1 LKENVEKELEERR
14 ERLFAHYREV
24 CGICELKDETTGE
37 VKKVYFEDYKRDN
50 HHLPLSSIIPKQM
63 VFFKHSLPLR
73 ILAFSDYRVHDFKP
87 LLDYVSNLKE
97 KPDLIIY
104 AGDDVKRFSPMPLEH
119 LRSLLLRLLPDA
131 QYISEAEAKTLLSKE
146 NSWFLSEEIDG
157 HRLILRFPRYKC
169 GEDYTLR
176 WSAEV
181 TNTLC
186 YIIDMMSKYHSEKIS
201 NDQADISWDLAI
213 IEDEQHVYFCITIDQ
228 LGENIFEKLASHAK
242 YGLAAIIGNDDKEM
256 FRAWI
261 HGEKVYELFSSLVKI
276 GPVLFVGLEG
286 STCGMGP
293 SGMYLE
299 SDYKLR
305 LEFVQRLV
313 AEDELIVVVSH
324 TPPKGVLDRAIRYG
338 EESIGSL
345 ALRDFVEEEPR
356 VCLII
361 CGHVHSCGGRF
372 ETLNNATIVNISS
385 HDDPFSR
392 ANIAWITIDE
402 EGKVHVDIRNLPSLI
417 EHIITEDGPDVEE
430 KLKDRC
436 NLSNVEAQL
445 FVSYAKKYKDL
456 FEDLPKLATIKF
468 RYGLPWKLM
477 LMMYERGVKD
487 ATQLN
492 EKVFHDIYPYI
503 PGIYRVHWERSYAKF
518 MREKFNEVYL
528 MHPLP
533 ITRNDKVIVFDTEY
547 NPEKGVL
554 YGFLDLSCGEVQHF
568 WFDEKDKASKYVQL
582 KMKENY
588 IFVHWGGKDKKLLL
602 DELGVN
608 PQTFNLL
615 YFCQTSLVAPIDS
628 TTLKDVHDAL
638 CGHVEDGWWKRNFYD
653 IDGIYKLVLCNRILG
668 DPTDTSSRNSLL
680 EANKADIIALRKVLE
695 ALFNLP
701 VKSRTEI
708 K

>member
-1 LKENVEKELEERR
+1 
-14 ERLFAHYREV
+14 
-24 CGICELKDETTGE
+24 
-37 VKKVYFEDYKRDN
+37 
-50 HHLPLSSIIPKQM
+50 
-63 VFFKHSLPLR
+63 
-73 ILAFSDYRVHDFKP
+73 VHDFKP
-87 LLDYVSNLKE
+87 LIEYVRNLEE
-97 KPDLIIY
+97 KPDIIVY
-104 AGDDVKRFSPMPLEH
+104 AGDDIRRFCPLPLDNIAFKSLHERSEHPPMLESVCINYECRSISSPSYGFI
-119 LRSLLLRLLPDA
+119 LRIP
-131 QYISEAEAKTLLSKE
+131 KG
-146 NSWFLSEEIDG
+146 FEIDVKNKLKQIKDAVHFIIQTLEKSSSKSIQVLNNLVQKLPIQIEIIISDRKTSFDEKIVSLIDVQTQLEIYKFG
-157 HRLILRFPRYKC
+157 MKGEELRPEVSSYDSFFYRLCMGVDLYKLRFIQVKSD
-169 GEDYTLR
+169 E
-176 WSAEV
+176 
-181 TNTLC
+181 
-186 YIIDMMSKYHSEKIS
+186 KYVYYFIPTP
-201 NDQADISWDLAI
+201 DQP
-213 IEDEQHVYFCITIDQ
+213 E
-228 LGENIFEKLASHAK
+228 ENVFEELAK
-242 YGLAAIIGNDDKEM
+242 YSRYGVVAVLGNDDDM
-256 FRAWI
+256 VVRAWI
-261 HGEKVYELFSSLVKI
+261 RGRKVYELFSSLVKI

-356 VCLII
+356 VCLVI

-402 EGKVHVDIRNLPSLI
+402 EGKVHVDIRNLPSLV
-417 EHIITEDGPDVEE
+417 EHIITEDGSDVEE
-430 KLKDRC
+430 KLKGRC

-487 ATQLN
+487 VIQLN

-503 PGIYRVHWERSYAKF
+503 PGIYRVHWKKAYAKF
-518 MREKFNEVYL
+518 MREKSSEAYL

-653 IDGIYKLVLCNRILG
+653 IDGIYKLVFCNRILG

-695 ALFNLP
+695 VLFNLP